1 MHARKIT
8 IGPAGV
14 AVGSGVFGFAAGI
27 ATGAGVILVSLL
39 LGAGLATPAVLA
51 TDALVSIVID
61 IAKAALFQ
69 RFDLLD
75 AEAFFTGVVIGVASI
90 PGSAIAA
97 LAGVAHGREA
107 ARAVHGSPDPV
118 RRRLH
123 ALARV
128 EMTMKELKG
137 KVAAVT
143 GAASG
148 LGRSMALA
156 FAAEGMDVALADVDE
171 VNLSAVQEEVL
182 AKGVRAITLKVDVS
196 QAEQVE
202 AFRDQ
207 TLTRLGGVH
216 VVCNNAGVSPLGP
229 VWENSVAD
237 WQWIL
242 GVNLWGVI
250 HGVRA
255 FAPHLIAQDEGHI
268 VNTASVPGLISPP
281 GSGAYNVTKHAV
293 VALSE
298 IAAPRPARAQLARRR
313 LGAVPRLRAHRHRRT
328 RSAAGRRSYR
338 NFPKIAGN
346 ASRRQAMLRKAVTS
360 GKVSADQVAQAVVA
374 AVKEER
380 FYILT
385 HPRIKG
391 AIQARMEDILQERA
405 PRDPLARYAEPR
417 SLARPAPPCGHR

>member
-1 MHARKIT
+1 
-8 IGPAGV
+8 
-14 AVGSGVFGFAAGI
+14 
-27 ATGAGVILVSLL
+27 
-39 LGAGLATPAVLA
+39 
-51 TDALVSIVID
+51 
-61 IAKAALFQ
+61 
-69 RFDLLD
+69 
-75 AEAFFTGVVIGVASI
+75 
-90 PGSAIAA
+90 
-97 LAGVAHGREA
+97 
-107 ARAVHGSPDPV
+107 
-118 RRRLH
+118 
-123 ALARV
+123 
-128 EMTMKELKG
+128 MKRLKG

-171 VNLSAVQEEVL
+171 VSLSAVQEEIL
-182 AKGVRAITLKVDVS
+182 AKNVRAITLKVDVS

-202 AFRDQ
+202 GFRDQ

-216 VVCNNAGVSPLGP
+216 VVCNNAGVSPLGA

-255 FAPHLIAQDEGHI
+255 FTPHLLAQDQGHI
-268 VNTASVPGLISPP
+268 VNTASVSGLISPP

-298 IAAPRPARAQLARRR
+298 TLQHDLRERKSRVGVSVLCPAYVPTRITESERSRPKELGASTKSPETLARE
-313 LGAVPRLRAHRHRRT
+313 
-328 RSAAGRRSYR
+328 
-338 NFPKIAGN
+338 
-346 ASRRQAMLRKAVTS
+346 AMLKKAVTS

-374 AVKEER
+374 AIKAER

-391 AIQARMEDILQERA
+391 AIQARMEDILEGRP
-405 PRDPLARYAEPR
+405 PRNPLA
-417 SLARPAPPCGHR
+417 L